1 LNLRLLTLTPA
12 AAMLAATMAFGQSP
26 FPSVSGQQ
34 PAAPSQFP
42 SVSGQQPAP
51 QQRAPSAFP
60 SVSGGQSAPAAKSAF
75 PSVSGGGSQ
84 AAAPSMMSPAIGMP
98 GAGMG
103 GGFGAPQQ
111 SQQPPCY
118 DEFMKLRGEV
128 EKRGKALQAAGNRK
142 APPAEACKLI
152 GNLVEADQKMLSY
165 VSTNA
170 KSCGMP
176 PDIEK
181 NLRKNHSG
189 YVELRTRVCDAA
201 ANANQAPRG
210 PSFSDVLGSPS
221 LPEVNASRSGGSTF
235 DTLNGNVLAR

>member
-1 LNLRLLTLTPA
+1 
-12 AAMLAATMAFGQSP
+12 
-26 FPSVSGQQ
+26 
-34 PAAPSQFP
+34 
-42 SVSGQQPAP
+42 
-51 QQRAPSAFP
+51 
-60 SVSGGQSAPAAKSAF
+60 
-75 PSVSGGGSQ
+75 
-84 AAAPSMMSPAIGMP
+84 MSPAVGIP

-111 SQQPPCY
+111 AQQEPPCY

-152 GNLVEADQKMLSY
+152 RNLVEADQKMLSY

-201 ANANQAPRG
+201 ANAAAAGPRG

-221 LPEVNASRSGGSTF
+221 LPEANASRRSGGSTF